1 MNIHEYQAKE
11 LLQKFDVA
19 TTRGRVAATLDEA
32 EQIAR
37 ELGDIDIVV
46 KAQIHAGG
54 RGKGSFKD
62 GFKGGVHVRKTP
74 DEVRDVA
81 AKMLG
86 QILVTH
92 QTGPAGR
99 LVNKLLV
106 AESADIAREIY
117 FAVLLDRAT
126 AAPLIVASTEGG
138 VEIEAV
144 AAKSP
149 EKIIREPID
158 PLAGLQPYQA
168 RKLASQLGFESSQLK
183 NASKLFEGL
192 YRTFI
197 AYDCSMIEV
206 NPLVVTNKGEVLAL
220 DAKFNFDDNALYRHP
235 EIAAM
240 RDVAE
245 EDPREV
251 EASKHGLN
259 YIGLDGDIA
268 CLVNGAGLAMATMDI
283 IKFYGGE
290 PANFLDVGGGA
301 TEEQVTEALKILI
314 ADKHVKAILVNIFG
328 GIMKVDII
336 AQGIINAAKS
346 VKLSVPLVVRLEGT
360 NVERGKQ
367 MLKESGL
374 ALIAADDLA
383 DAAQKVVTARN
394 RNSKSQIPNPK
405 FQLNSQIPIPKWTL
419 ARNDAIWKTAHFG
432 SRTPFYQTTTR
443 TLANTEDARQL
454 VRASRSVAANWIEAD
469 EALSKKDF
477 LMRQKFAQK
486 KQKRAAVSC
495 AYSTRFQ
502 RRMRPV
508 LATVWQRK
516 LASSRLSSLRS
527 SRNLATY
534 DFSLCAFFALRFCLD
549 LA

>member
-32 EQIAR
+32 EQLAR

-54 RGKGSFKD
+54 RGKGSFKN

-92 QTGPAGR
+92 QTGSAGR
-99 LVNKLLV
+99 LVNKILL
-106 AESADIAREIY
+106 AEPADHARENNLT
-117 FAVLLDRAT
+117 VLRDRAT
-126 AAPLIVASTEGG
+126 PAPINVATTEGG
-138 VEIEAV
+138 VDIEAV

-168 RKLASQLGFESSQLK
+168 RKLASQLGFESSQIK

-197 AYDCSMIEV
+197 AYDCSIVEV

-301 TEEQVTEALKILI
+301 TEEQVTEAFKILI

-346 VKLSVPLVVRLEGT
+346 IKLSVPLIVRLEGT
-360 NVERGKQ
+360 NVAKGKQ
-367 MLKESGL
+367 LLKESGL

-383 DAAQKVVTARN
+383 DAAQKAVAAAATAN
-394 RNSKSQIPNPK
+394 HKSQTPSK
-405 FQLNSQIPIPKWTL
+405 IPKSQNGRW
-419 ARNDAIWKTAHFG
+419 RE
-432 SRTPFYQTTTR
+432 TTR
-443 TLANTEDARQL
+443 PR
-454 VRASRSVAANWIEAD
+454 
-469 EALSKKDF
+469 
-477 LMRQKFAQK
+477 
-486 KQKRAAVSC
+486 
-495 AYSTRFQ
+495 
-502 RRMRPV
+502 
-508 LATVWQRK
+508 
-516 LASSRLSSLRS
+516 
-527 SRNLATY
+527 
-534 DFSLCAFFALRFCLD
+534 
-549 LA
+549 

>member
-46 KAQIHAGG
+46 KAQVHAGG
-54 RGKGSFKD
+54 RGKGSFKN

-92 QTGPAGR
+92 QTGPDGR
-99 LVNKLLV
+99 LVNKVLV

-126 AAPLIVASTEGG
+126 AAPLVVASTEGG

-158 PLAGLQPYQA
+158 PLSGLQPYQA
-168 RKLASQLGFESSQLK
+168 RKLASQLGLKSSQLK
-183 NASKLFEGL
+183 NASKLFDGL

-197 AYDCSMIEV
+197 AYDCSMVEV

-240 RDVAE
+240 RDAAE

-328 GIMKVDII
+328 GIMKVDVI
-336 AQGIINAAKS
+336 AQGIISAAKS
-346 VKLSVPLVVRLEGT
+346 IKVPVPLIVRLEGT

-367 MLKESGL
+367 LLKESGVE
-374 ALIAADDLA
+374 LIAADDLA
-383 DAAQKVVTARN
+383 DAAQKA
-394 RNSKSQIPNPK
+394 
-405 FQLNSQIPIPKWTL
+405 
-419 ARNDAIWKTAHFG
+419 
-432 SRTPFYQTTTR
+432 
-443 TLANTEDARQL
+443 
-454 VRASRSVAANWIEAD
+454 VAAAK
-469 EALSKKDF
+469 SK
-477 LMRQKFAQK
+477 
-486 KQKRAAVSC
+486 
-495 AYSTRFQ
+495 
-502 RRMRPV
+502 
-508 LATVWQRK
+508 
-516 LASSRLSSLRS
+516 
-527 SRNLATY
+527 
-534 DFSLCAFFALRFCLD
+534 
-549 LA
+549 

>member
-46 KAQIHAGG
+46 KAQVHAGG
-54 RGKGSFKD
+54 RGKGSFKN

-99 LVNKLLV
+99 LVNKVLV

-126 AAPLIVASTEGG
+126 AAPVIVASTEGG

-158 PLAGLQPYQA
+158 PLSGLQPYQA

-183 NASKLFEGL
+183 NASKLFDGL

-197 AYDCSMIEV
+197 AYDCSMVEV

-235 EIAAM
+235 EIAAL

-259 YIGLDGDIA
+259 YIGLDGNIA

-301 TEEQVTEALKILI
+301 TEEQVTEAFKVLI

-346 VKLSVPLVVRLEGT
+346 IKLSVPLIVRLEGT
-360 NVERGKQ
+360 NVENGKQ
-367 MLKESGL
+367 LLKESGV

-383 DAAQKVVTARN
+383 DAAEKAVAAAATAN
-394 RNSKSQIPNPK
+394 HKSQTPNPK
-405 FQLNSQIPIPKWTL
+405 
-419 ARNDAIWKTAHFG
+419 
-432 SRTPFYQTTTR
+432 
-443 TLANTEDARQL
+443 
-454 VRASRSVAANWIEAD
+454 
-469 EALSKKDF
+469 
-477 LMRQKFAQK
+477 
-486 KQKRAAVSC
+486 
-495 AYSTRFQ
+495 
-502 RRMRPV
+502 
-508 LATVWQRK
+508 
-516 LASSRLSSLRS
+516 
-527 SRNLATY
+527 
-534 DFSLCAFFALRFCLD
+534 
-549 LA
+549 

>member
-19 TTRGRVAATLDEA
+19 TTRGRVASTLDEA

-37 ELGDIDIVV
+37 ELGDVEIVV

-54 RGKGSFKD
+54 RGKGTFAN
-62 GFKGGVHVRKTP
+62 GFKGGVHVCKTP
-74 DEVRDVA
+74 AEVRDVA
-81 AKMLG
+81 EKMLG

-92 QTGPAGR
+92 QTGPSGR
-99 LVNKLLV
+99 KVNKVLV

-126 AAPLIVASTEGG
+126 AAPVIVASTQGG

-158 PLAGLQPYQA
+158 PLAGLQPFQT
-168 RKLASQLGFESSQLK
+168 RKLAKQLGFDSSQLK

-197 AYDCSMIEV
+197 AYDCSMVEV
-206 NPLVVTNKGEVLAL
+206 NPLVVATKGDVLAL

-240 RDVAE
+240 RDFAE

-259 YIGLDGDIA
+259 YIGLDGNIA

-301 TEEQVTEALKILI
+301 TEEQVTEAFKILI
-314 ADKHVKAILVNIFG
+314 VDKKVKAILVNIFG
-328 GIMKVDII
+328 GIMKCDII
-336 AQGIINAAKS
+336 AQGIINAAKTL
-346 VKLSVPLVVRLEGT
+346 KLSVPLIVRLEGT
-360 NVERGKQ
+360 NVETGKK
-367 MLKESGL
+367 LIADSDL
-374 ALIAADDLA
+374 AVIAADDLA
-383 DAAQKVVTARN
+383 DAAQKAV
-394 RNSKSQIPNPK
+394 K
-405 FQLNSQIPIPKWTL
+405 
-419 ARNDAIWKTAHFG
+419 
-432 SRTPFYQTTTR
+432 
-443 TLANTEDARQL
+443 
-454 VRASRSVAANWIEAD
+454 AAAG
-469 EALSKKDF
+469 
-477 LMRQKFAQK
+477 
-486 KQKRAAVSC
+486 KR
-495 AYSTRFQ
+495 
-502 RRMRPV
+502 
-508 LATVWQRK
+508 
-516 LASSRLSSLRS
+516 
-527 SRNLATY
+527 
-534 DFSLCAFFALRFCLD
+534 
-549 LA
+549 

>member
-19 TTRGRVAATLDEA
+19 TTRGRVASSLDEA

-46 KAQIHAGG
+46 KAQIHSGG
-54 RGKGSFKD
+54 RGKGTFKN
-62 GFKGGVHVRKTP
+62 GFKGGVHVRRTP

-81 AKMLG
+81 LKMLG

-99 LVNKLLV
+99 KVNKLLI

-126 AAPLIVASTEGG
+126 AAPVIVASTEGG

-158 PLAGLQPYQA
+158 PLAGLHPFQT
-168 RKLASQLGFESSQLK
+168 RKLAKQLGLESSQLK

-192 YRTFI
+192 YRTFV
-197 AYDCSMIEV
+197 AYDCSMVEV
-206 NPLVVTNKGEVLAL
+206 NPLVVTTKGDVLAL

-235 EIAAM
+235 EIAAL
-240 RDVAE
+240 RDIAQ

-259 YIGLDGDIA
+259 YIALDGNIA

-301 TEEQVTEALKILI
+301 TEEQVTEAFKILI
-314 ADKHVKAILVNIFG
+314 ADKKVKAILVNIFG
-328 GIMKVDII
+328 GIMKCDII
-336 AQGIINAAKS
+336 AQGIINAAKTL
-346 VKLSVPLVVRLEGT
+346 KLSVPLVVRLEGT
-360 NVERGKQ
+360 NVEAGKK
-367 MLKESGL
+367 LIADSGL
-374 ALIAADDLA
+374 AVITADDLA
-383 DAAQKVVTARN
+383 DAAQKAV
-394 RNSKSQIPNPK
+394 K
-405 FQLNSQIPIPKWTL
+405 
-419 ARNDAIWKTAHFG
+419 
-432 SRTPFYQTTTR
+432 
-443 TLANTEDARQL
+443 
-454 VRASRSVAANWIEAD
+454 AATG
-469 EALSKKDF
+469 KK
-477 LMRQKFAQK
+477 
-486 KQKRAAVSC
+486 
-495 AYSTRFQ
+495 
-502 RRMRPV
+502 
-508 LATVWQRK
+508 
-516 LASSRLSSLRS
+516 
-527 SRNLATY
+527 
-534 DFSLCAFFALRFCLD
+534 
-549 LA
+549 